1 MSIENAEEKDKLGVN
16 KKRGKL
22 TNNKKTKAFLFALI
36 LLIFA
41 GWVFWGNVWITTSH
55 YVVADPKIPQGFEG
69 FTIAQISDLH
79 NKEWGNS
86 LIKRLKKESPDV
98 IVITGDLIDS
108 NHMDLKVA
116 LTFAQEAREVA
127 PVFFVT
133 GNHEAWSGHYS
144 ALKQGLIDIGVTVLE
159 DEATTIEQNGDTITL
174 LGLMDPAFMPKAQKK
189 NEKEGLKLAKKA
201 AEGESYEA
209 MYSLGAYYKSKNDND
224 EAIAWYKKCADTS
237 YQKRGRTH
245 SGADKDLKELG
256 VNYDPANSSS
266 NNTATAST
274 KTLAVGDNV
283 DIYFESGK
291 LCKTGKI
298 VKKGSDYFVKL
309 DNDELKLIP
318 INEKHYS
325 SLFDKD
331 ITYCYKVQMY
341 DINMYIKDKIKG
353 APEAKSSS
361 SSSMNNDDNCAVK
374 DGMVVLYDRRGKVFM
389 TCKLMEKNGTPHVKV
404 DNGLYKIKA
413 ESRRFHGVTYS
424 YLVLLG
430 DGEYFI
436 KGEIP
441 GFKSGSSSNSGKS
454 KSTSKKTTEN
464 VDKIAKTA
472 KKVGN
477 KVNSLKNK
485 LKF

>member
-1 MSIENAEEKDKLGVN
+1 MKKVLLLLMIAVANIAAMAQSDYFSEMKAKAEAGDAKEMYFLGQSYEYGHNGVEQDNATAVSWFKKSAENGYISAATKLAKAYKNGKLGLPKDDSQYVYWV
-16 KKRGKL
+16 KKASELGD
-22 TNNKKTKAFLFALI
+22 
-36 LLIFA
+36 
-41 GWVFWGNVWITTSH
+41 
-55 YVVADPKIPQGFEG
+55 VASTADLASFYFEG
-69 FTIAQISDLH
+69 KH
-79 NKEWGNS
+79 
-86 LIKRLKKESPDV
+86 
-98 IVITGDLIDS
+98 
-108 NHMDLKVA
+108 
-116 LTFAQEAREVA
+116 
-127 PVFFVT
+127 
-133 GNHEAWSGHYS
+133 
-144 ALKQGLIDIGVTVLE
+144 GV
-159 DEATTIEQNGDTITL
+159 
-174 LGLMDPAFMPKAQKK
+174 KK

-256 VNYDPANSSS
+256 INYDPANSSS

-374 DGMVVLYDRRGKVFM
+374 DGMVVLYDRRGEVFM
-389 TCKLMEKNGTPHVKV
+389 TCKLMEKNGIPHVKV

-413 ESRRFHGVTYS
+413 ESRRFNGVTYS

-454 KSTSKKTTEN
+454 KSTSKKTTES